1 MMLGPKESEGI
12 LANMQKLADQINN
25 PYRQFK
31 EDLKDMQAWTQYGP
45 AKTQALQ
52 ARAEARG
59 TDRATLYNIAQQQA
73 ALQASQNMA
82 QTQAASLRQSM
93 GASGASG
100 AGTPGGVGNTGAPV
114 GSGMPSYVTNEINR
128 LLGLGYVGQA
138 DALRNKFLNTEMG
151 NESKAGFDPAN
162 STPTLRFIPE
172 LDRELDLTPPEFK
185 QYQTTGTLPG
195 RFGVTLPGKSAV
207 PTAPAPRAPG
217 ASPAVVPSASPA
229 AAPMSSA
236 PTQAGTP
243 GVAAQFAAAN
253 NIPGVISADRDFA
266 KQSALFAD
274 SQKPGY
280 TGFPVARPGTSQHEI
295 GRALDIDSSKLT
307 SADRQKLLDAGFK
320 QPSPTRSPNHW
331 ELSKDVAAPVINKAI
346 SETVKSNATPDLAM
360 QRASVMVSQP
370 DRPLNSAE
378 SKIKRDLKQKEA
390 ENDLNIA
397 AKQNETI
404 VTEAAKRQNKMQELA
419 NATEKTLKAADTVIN
434 IASDPANK
442 DIQGI
447 GKGLGP
453 RSIAA
458 TAVSMFPK
466 MDQHTAEDFI
476 ANKTLSPE
484 QINNRDLLNAAA
496 KQLGIEFAA
505 DVFKGAR
512 MGIGLERMAMDAKG
526 IGAEFLPETNIINA
540 TVIRESALFNRAKS
554 QLWKEYKEQ
563 QGKYADFDTFERTPK
578 YLALEKNTHDR
589 LSEQFPKYFKSTD
602 ERPKTTE
609 APAKGA
615 GLTEGQTG
623 KSASGK
629 DIVVKNGKWV
639 YVK

>member
-1 MMLGPKESEGI
+1 
-12 LANMQKLADQINN
+12 
-25 PYRQFK
+25 
-31 EDLKDMQAWTQYGP
+31 
-45 AKTQALQ
+45 
-52 ARAEARG
+52 
-59 TDRATLYNIAQQQA
+59 
-73 ALQASQNMA
+73 
-82 QTQAASLRQSM
+82 
-93 GASGASG
+93 
-100 AGTPGGVGNTGAPV
+100 
-114 GSGMPSYVTNEINR
+114 
-128 LLGLGYVGQA
+128 
-138 DALRNKFLNTEMG
+138 
-151 NESKAGFDPAN
+151 
-162 STPTLRFIPE
+162 
-172 LDRELDLTPPEFK
+172 
-185 QYQTTGTLPG
+185 
-195 RFGVTLPGKSAV
+195 
-207 PTAPAPRAPG
+207 
-217 ASPAVVPSASPA
+217 
-229 AAPMSSA
+229 MSSA
-236 PTQAGTP
+236 PTQTGTP
-243 GVAAQFAAAN
+243 GVAAQFATAN

-266 KQSALFAD
+266 KQSALFAE

-280 TGFPVARPGTSQHEI
+280 TGFPVARPGTSQHEV

-320 QPSPTRSPNHW
+320 QPSPTKSPNHW
-331 ELSKDVAAPVINKAI
+331 ELSKDVAAPVINKVI
-346 SETVKSNATPDLAM
+346 SETVKSNATPDLST
-360 QRASVMVSQP
+360 QRAAVMVSQP

-378 SKIKRDLKQKEA
+378 SKIQRDLRKKEA

-419 NATEKTLKAADTVIN
+419 NSTEKTLKAADTVIN

-447 GKGLGP
+447 GKGITA
-453 RSIAA
+453 RSVAA
-458 TAVSMFPK
+458 TAIGMFPK
-466 MDQHTAEDFI
+466 MDQHSAEDFV

-540 TVIRESALFNRAKS
+540 TVIRESALFNRAKA
-554 QLWKEYKEQ
+554 QLWKDYKDQ
-563 QGKYADFDTFERTPK
+563 QGKYADFDTFERTPQ

-589 LSEQFPKYFKSTD
+589 LSQQFPKYFKPTD
-602 ERPKTTE
+602 ERPKTTGSVTVSG
-609 APAKGA
+609 APAEAKGA